1 MDPDLPLILLGP
13 RITLDNLRDFVD
25 CLFKLMASDT
35 RDRILSVAAR
45 LFEAGGFEGTAVAAI
60 LREAGVNSGSLYHFF
75 SGKEELLVAVLEKY
89 VATLEPA
96 LLGAADRAADDPLE
110 KVFALVELYRGRL
123 LVSGFE
129 RGCPVGDLSLEIGS
143 RVPEARGLVDAYF
156 RAWTER
162 TAGWLDDPDTRLR
175 RDVDRE
181 ALAVHVLSTLQGA
194 IMQARAARSID
205 PFDDSMSQLRLLLS
219 LLGEDSEVLPVGAS
233 APGRRLV
240 RANTREAESPGTP
253 AVEVG
258 AGSGRI
264 RGDGEAIDGLGSD
277 EDAWWRAW

>member
-1 MDPDLPLILLGP
+1 
-13 RITLDNLRDFVD
+13 
-25 CLFKLMASDT
+25 MASDT

-75 SGKEELLVAVLEKY
+75 SSKEDLLVAVLEKY

-129 RGCPVGDLSLEIGS
+129 RGCPVGDLSLEIGA
-143 RVPEARGLVDAYF
+143 RVPEARRLVDTYF
-156 RAWTER
+156 RTWTNR
-162 TAGWLDDPDTRLR
+162 AAGWLGIAGSGLKPE
-175 RDVDRE
+175 VDRD
-181 ALAVHVLSTLQGA
+181 AMAVHLLSTLQGA
-194 IMQARAARSID
+194 IMQARAAQSIE
-205 PFDDSMSQLRLLLS
+205 PFDDSMSQLRLLLT
-219 LLGEDSEVLPVGAS
+219 LLGEERDTVPATSPVRGLRVV
-233 APGRRLV
+233 RRD
-240 RANTREAESPGTP
+240 ATET
-253 AVEVG
+253 
-258 AGSGRI
+258 AGSG
-264 RGDGEAIDGLGSD
+264 GPTVEVAAGSE

>member
-1 MDPDLPLILLGP
+1 
-13 RITLDNLRDFVD
+13 
-25 CLFKLMASDT
+25 MASDT

-45 LFEAGGFEGTAVAAI
+45 LFEAGGFEGTAVAGI

-75 SGKEELLVAVLEKY
+75 SGKDELLVAVLEKY

-123 LVSGFE
+123 RVSGFE
-129 RGCPVGDLSLEIGS
+129 RGCPVGDLSLEIGT
-143 RVPEARGLVDAYF
+143 RVPEARRLVDAYF
-156 RAWTER
+156 RAWTNR
-162 TAGWLDDPDTRLR
+162 VAGWLNDAGTRLPP
-175 RDVDRE
+175 DVDRE

-194 IMQARAARSID
+194 IMQARAAGSIE
-205 PFDDSMSQLRLLLS
+205 PFDHSMSQLRLLLS
-219 LLGEDSEVLPVGAS
+219 LLGDEREAVPAGGS
-233 APGRRLV
+233 APGRPVAR
-240 RANTREAESPGTP
+240 REASEAAGPGGP
-253 AVEVG
+253 AVEVA

-264 RGDGEAIDGLGSD
+264 ADGDAIDGLGSE